1 MLCTCML
8 TPYASARQEAEGNSG
23 SRAFDIEGE
32 EDEEDDE
39 DDSGDDG
46 SSVSLVSEDDIP
58 SANVRSHVYENEGQ
72 AAKRRRA

>member
-8 TPYASARQEAEGNSG
+8 TSYASARQEAEGNSG

-32 EDEEDDE
+32 EDEEDE
-39 DDSGDDG
+39 GESGDDG

>member
-1 MLCTCML
+1 MLCTCVL

-32 EDEEDDE
+32 EDEEDE
-39 DDSGDDG
+39 DKTGDDG

>member
-1 MLCTCML
+1 ML

-23 SRAFDIEGE
+23 SRVFDIEGE
-32 EDEEDDE
+32 EDEEADDE
-39 DDSGDDG
+39 SGDDG

-58 SANVRSHVYENEGQ
+58 SANVRSHVHENEGQ